1 MATLQT
7 QTSQELRTALLPID
21 LYEREDALLL
31 LASLPGV
38 RAEDLDIQLEGDR
51 LTLTAERREPAP
63 HGDDSTLADTASD
76 TASDTAAD
84 AAADLAA
91 DTAAAPLFRELGGVR
106 WTRQVHLRTPVDADQ
121 VQAHLEHG
129 LLRLTLPKAPQARPR
144 TIPVKAG

>member
-7 QTSQELRTALLPID
+7 QTSQDLRTALLPID

-38 RAEDLDIQLEGDR
+38 RAEDLYIQLEGDR

-63 HGDDSTLADTASD
+63 HDDDSTLADAAGD
-76 TASDTAAD
+76 T
-84 AAADLAA
+84 AADLAA

>member
-38 RAEDLDIQLEGDR
+38 RAEDLYIQLEGDR
-51 LTLTAERREPAP
+51 LTLTAERHEPAP

-76 TASDTAAD
+76 TAADT
-84 AAADLAA
+84 AADLAA